1 MNRFANK
8 SKFSPFYAL
17 LQLPGIS
24 VNSVHIDISG
34 IEINAQIKGKYS
46 VCPVCG
52 KKSHLVHSTYC
63 RSLQDLSVFSKPVS
77 IKLLV
82 KKYKCTNDQ
91 CKRKI
96 FSQQLS
102 SVFDRYS
109 RRTQRAN
116 KQITQMSLEMSA
128 RKSSWIS
135 NLQGLPVSPSTCLRL
150 TSKCDIPIENHVRHL
165 GIDDWAYRKG
175 HTYGT
180 IIVDRET
187 GKAIDLIRSRE
198 KEDIINWLKS
208 HPHIES
214 VTRDRAECY
223 SRSISLALPNAVQ
236 IADRFHLAVNYSDYV
251 IRITKKLVPQLKKIK
266 QKDTTL
272 QYKTRDPGIQKIIDL
287 GCSGTCVLNEQR
299 KNLILKAKELY
310 EKGYSKCMVA
320 KILNLNF
327 RTVHKYI
334 DNDLNQINTGANPR
348 IDYSSYLEDLITSY
362 SQGEKLSVVYRKMK
376 NKGFQGSQR
385 GLNARF
391 GTIYKEGKLINSKV
405 TLGNMK
411 REYLPQ
417 TVSSRKLAIYLTNK
431 NYEKILSHA
440 EIETFD
446 TFRDNNPIL
455 KELWNISV
463 KFRGVFENK
472 SVLLLQ
478 EWIDLVMNSSFQ
490 SLKCFVKGII
500 KDWEA
505 IKAAILTVDN
515 NGITEGNVNRLKN
528 IKRQMYGR
536 AGFELLRRKVVLSNT
551 G

>member
-24 VNSVHIDISG
+24 VNSGHIDISG
-34 IEINAQIKGKYS
+34 IKISAQIKGKYG
-46 VCPVCG
+46 VCPECG

-96 FSQQLS
+96 FSQQLTS
-102 SVFDRYS
+102 GFDRYS
-109 RRTQRAN
+109 RRTKRAN

-128 RKSSWIS
+128 RKSSWVS

-150 TSKCDIPIENHVRHL
+150 TSKCDIPIENYVRHL

-180 IIVDRET
+180 IIIDREK

-223 SRSISLALPNAVQ
+223 SRSISLALPNAIQ

-272 QYKTRDPGIQKIIDL
+272 Q
-287 GCSGTCVLNEQR
+287 
-299 KNLILKAKELY
+299 
-310 EKGYSKCMVA
+310 
-320 KILNLNF
+320 
-327 RTVHKYI
+327 
-334 DNDLNQINTGANPR
+334 
-348 IDYSSYLEDLITSY
+348 
-362 SQGEKLSVVYRKMK
+362 
-376 NKGFQGSQR
+376 
-385 GLNARF
+385 
-391 GTIYKEGKLINSKV
+391 
-405 TLGNMK
+405 
-411 REYLPQ
+411 
-417 TVSSRKLAIYLTNK
+417 
-431 NYEKILSHA
+431 
-440 EIETFD
+440 
-446 TFRDNNPIL
+446 
-455 KELWNISV
+455 
-463 KFRGVFENK
+463 
-472 SVLLLQ
+472 
-478 EWIDLVMNSSFQ
+478 
-490 SLKCFVKGII
+490 
-500 KDWEA
+500 
-505 IKAAILTVDN
+505 
-515 NGITEGNVNRLKN
+515 
-528 IKRQMYGR
+528 
-536 AGFELLRRKVVLSNT
+536 
-551 G
+551 

>member
-1 MNRFANK
+1 MSRFANK

-24 VNSVHIDISG
+24 VNSGHIDISG
-34 IEINAQIKGKYS
+34 IKISAQIKGKYG
-46 VCPVCG
+46 VCPECG

-63 RSLQDLSVFSKPVS
+63 RSLQDLSVFSKPVN

-82 KKYKCTNDQ
+82 KKYKCTNDE

-96 FSQQLS
+96 FSQQLTS
-102 SVFDRYS
+102 GFDRYS
-109 RRTQRAN
+109 RRTKRAN

-128 RKSSWIS
+128 RKSSWVS

-214 VTRDRAECY
+214 VTRERAECY
-223 SRSISLALPNAVQ
+223 SRSISLALPNAIQ

-348 IDYSSYLEDLITSY
+348 IDYSIYLEDLITGY

-376 NKGFQGSQR
+376 KKGFQGSQ
-385 GLNARF
+385 
-391 GTIYKEGKLINSKV
+391 
-405 TLGNMK
+405 
-411 REYLPQ
+411 
-417 TVSSRKLAIYLTNK
+417 
-431 NYEKILSHA
+431 
-440 EIETFD
+440 
-446 TFRDNNPIL
+446 
-455 KELWNISV
+455 
-463 KFRGVFENK
+463 
-472 SVLLLQ
+472 
-478 EWIDLVMNSSFQ
+478 
-490 SLKCFVKGII
+490 
-500 KDWEA
+500 
-505 IKAAILTVDN
+505 
-515 NGITEGNVNRLKN
+515 
-528 IKRQMYGR
+528 
-536 AGFELLRRKVVLSNT
+536 
-551 G
+551 